1 MLNTL
6 YHERLMQGYAPDNCD
21 LGVIQRAL
29 AMLTNNG
36 LGTMKAVDLADIH
49 FARTYKIL
57 YNLSWP
63 LPSASNFEA
72 LR

>member
-21 LGVIQRAL
+21 LGVMQRAL

-36 LGTMKAVDLADIH
+36 LPEFDIC
-49 FARTYKIL
+49 RMTSL
-57 YNLSWP
+57 Y
-63 LPSASNFEA
+63 
-72 LR
+72 